1 MPPDLNLRAPEN
13 RLAYFLLLAPVCGDA
28 ALVRMEAEEKMIR
41 LNIKARAETIERF
54 YEIADRSRWV
64 LGEPASPSGNS

>member
-1 MPPDLNLRAPEN
+1 
-13 RLAYFLLLAPVCGDA
+13 
-28 ALVRMEAEEKMIR
+28 MEAEEKMIR